1 MTRAH
6 RGTGSGSAIPASR
19 WVAPAMVVAWV
30 AGAWLSRTIGAW
42 LGLGCTALVLAAW
55 VLAREGAS
63 VRALLRPRAS
73 ALGAGL
79 VAGVGMTVASKLLY
93 APLSSRI
100 PLIASDVARLYGQIG
115 AGSAISSFTR
125 AMALVP
131 VILGEELV
139 WRGVVQGALARRMGG
154 WWAILL
160 GTLLYG
166 LAHAPLGSPVL
177 VATALSCGLA
187 WGGLRHVTA
196 GLVAPLVAHLIWDE
210 MVLLVVP
217 VVPVVPPRL

>member
-1 MTRAH
+1 
-6 RGTGSGSAIPASR
+6 
-19 WVAPAMVVAWV
+19 MVVAWV
-30 AGAWLSRTIGAW
+30 AGAWLSRAIGAW

-73 ALGAGL
+73 TLGAGL
-79 VAGVGMTVASKLLY
+79 VAGMAMTVASKLLY
-93 APLSSRI
+93 GALASRV
-100 PLIASDVARLYGQIG
+100 PLIASDVARLYGQLE
-115 AGSAISSFTR
+115 AGGAISSGTR

-139 WRGVVQGALARRMGG
+139 WRGVVQGALARRVGG

-160 GTLLYG
+160 GTVLYG

-177 VATALSCGLA
+177 VATALACGLA
-187 WGGLRHVTA
+187 WGGLRHVTG
-196 GLVAPLVAHLIWDE
+196 GLVAPLVAHLVWDE
-210 MVLLVVP
+210 LVLLVVP
-217 VVPVVPPRL
+217 VLPRF